1 MAIGIIM
8 DYLPKLEK
16 VVDDRWPQA
25 DDDERQLLIEIMKVV
40 PDPKWSKY
48 VFAAEKE
55 QILSSDLLLM
65 NREEIMNSSD
75 EGIASADVNVE
86 RGDDYCQRQIGALV
100 SYVAFVVSHRQ

>member
-1 MAIGIIM
+1 M

-25 DDDERQLLIEIMKVV
+25 DDDERRLLIEIMKVA

-55 QILSSDLLLM
+55 QIPSSDLLLM

-75 EGIASADVNVE
+75 EGIASADIDVK
-86 RGDDYCQRQIGALV
+86 RGDDYYQRQIGALV
-100 SYVAFVVSHRQ
+100 SYMAFTVLRRQKDD